1 MMRALFFLLLLAN
14 VAFFAY
20 AYFAGPPGPRD
31 PGAGARQIQPERIRL
46 LTPEQAAASAA
57 RAASRA
63 CFEWGAVSGGDAARA
78 TAALEAVAQSAKVVE
93 RRVDEA
99 AGWWVY
105 IPPLGSRQAAN
116 QRFAE
121 LRKQGVDDVSLLPE
135 DSRFAEAVSLGVFSN
150 EEAAAKR
157 LDAVRKKNVVGAVMG
172 PRESAAAKIFLQ
184 VRDVPRDLRPRIAEL
199 AAGFPGTEVR
209 ECPR

>member
-1 MMRALFFLLLLAN
+1 
-14 VAFFAY
+14 
-20 AYFAGPPGPRD
+20 
-31 PGAGARQIQPERIRL
+31 
-46 LTPEQAAASAA
+46 
-57 RAASRA
+57 
-63 CFEWGAVSGGDAARA
+63 
-78 TAALEAVAQSAKVVE
+78 
-93 RRVDEA
+93 
-99 AGWWVY
+99 
-105 IPPLGSRQAAN
+105 
-116 QRFAE
+116 
-121 LRKQGVDDVSLLPE
+121 VSLLPE

-209 ECPR
+209 ECAR